1 MFAKERQDKI
11 FALLQQNGA
20 VTTVDLVN
28 AFEVSIETI
37 RRDLL
42 YMEQNML
49 LKRVHGG
56 AVSVGEMIA
65 FHDLDHRVGEHSDFK
80 KELSEIAVKF
90 IKEGDIVGVDA
101 GSTAILFAEA
111 LKRHFSRLT
120 IVTYSTDV
128 FDILSRHQNF
138 DVIVCGG
145 HFNREENAF
154 YGDLV
159 LDMLNRLH
167 MQKSFL
173 FPSAV
178 SLKFGIGDFQQDFC
192 QAQRK
197 LIECSDSIYILAD
210 SSKYEKNAL
219 LKLDDMKTEYTYI
232 TDSRLSPDLKR
243 IYMENNI
250 RIFAE

>member
-1 MFAKERQDKI
+1 M
-11 FALLQQNGA
+11 
-20 VTTVDLVN
+20 
-28 AFEVSIETI
+28 
-37 RRDLL
+37 
-42 YMEQNML
+42 
-49 LKRVHGG
+49 
-56 AVSVGEMIA
+56 
-65 FHDLDHRVGEHSDFK
+65 
-80 KELSEIAVKF
+80 
-90 IKEGDIVGVDA
+90 
-101 GSTAILFAEA
+101 
-111 LKRHFSRLT
+111 
-120 IVTYSTDV
+120 
-128 FDILSRHQNF
+128 
-138 DVIVCGG
+138 CGG

>member
-11 FALLQQNGA
+11 YAMLQQNGA
-20 VTTVDLVN
+20 VTTLDLVN

-65 FHDLDHRVGEHSDFK
+65 FHNLGHRVGEHSDLK
-80 KELSEIAVKF
+80 KELSETAVKF
-90 IKEGDIVGVDA
+90 INEGDIIGVDA

-111 LKRHFSRLT
+111 LKCHFSRLT

-128 FDILSRHQNF
+128 FDILCRHQNF
-138 DVIVCGG
+138 DVILCAG
-145 HFNREENAF
+145 HFNKEENAF

-159 LDMLNRLH
+159 LDLMSRLH
-167 MQKSFL
+167 MQKTFL

-192 QAQRK
+192 QIQRK
-197 LIECSDSIYILAD
+197 LIECSDSVYILAD
-210 SSKYEKNAL
+210 SSKYEKNSL
-219 LKLDDMKTEYTYI
+219 LKLDDMKPEYTYI
-232 TDSRLSPDLKR
+232 TDRQLSPDLKR
-243 IYMENNI
+243 IYMENQI
-250 RIFAE
+250 RIFTE